1 MYMKT
6 RKIGKKRRNL
16 EPIYK
21 YLENRIISKTRE
33 KSERKMVWERYRRR
47 IQKRNNKRR
56 GINGRKQSNDEDANN
71 DHRRLQKN
79 SRKPKKWEGS
89 RDR

>member
-6 RKIGKKRRNL
+6 RKIGKNWRNL
-16 EPIYK
+16 ETIYK

-33 KSERKMVWERYRRR
+33 KFERKMVWEGYRRR

-56 GINGRKQSNDEDANN
+56 GIAGRK
-71 DHRRLQKN
+71 
-79 SRKPKKWEGS
+79 
-89 RDR
+89 